1 MNNEEKIIEQVS
13 NFLKGGDNSD
23 IEMLNQ
29 ALHDKYINVQ
39 NGFFGEKGIYAIDK
53 AKYLSLISN
62 KTFGGIPRTMKINSV
77 DVEGNI
83 AMVKVTL
90 ESAELKFKSFISL
103 VQLEDMNWK
112 VIGNF
117 PNVLSNR

>member
-23 IEMLNQ
+23 IEMLNR

-53 AKYLSLISN
+53 TKYLSLISN
-62 KTFGGIPRTMKINSV
+62 KTFGGIPRTMEINSV

-117 PNVLSNR
+117 PHVVSNR